1 MNKNQKP
8 SMSKRRATVAAVL
21 CFVAAIAI
29 AGTYT
34 FSDYKKT
41 QKDELAKAEEQT
53 KQTEDSQ
60 KAEETGT
67 SKIKNE
73 DTDGNTEDTGSES
86 GDAVTGKSSTSGTGA
101 GKSGGGTD
109 VTGTDGNE
117 TGTDGT
123 STREDGTSDTTTGA
137 VQTTSGAGHNI
148 NFTEDSYIL
157 WPVNG
162 AVIMSYSM
170 DKTVYFQTLDQYRYN
185 PAVIIEGAEGDQ
197 VLCGAPGVIKSIDV
211 NAQTGT
217 TVNVDSGNGYEF
229 VYGQLK
235 EVPVKVG
242 DYVEAKSVLGYV
254 SQPTKYY
261 SKEGCNVYFEMRK
274 DGQPVN
280 PVEYTA
286 DQD

>member
-1 MNKNQKP
+1 M
-8 SMSKRRATVAAVL
+8 
-21 CFVAAIAI
+21 
-29 AGTYT
+29 
-34 FSDYKKT
+34 
-41 QKDELAKAEEQT
+41 AKAEEKA
-53 KQTEDSQ
+53 KQDSEAA
-60 KAEETGT
+60 KETGT

-73 DTDGNTEDTGSES
+73 DMTSDTDESDSNGTGKGGTTTGSGTTDS
-86 GDAVTGKSSTSGTGA
+86 GTTGTSGSEGTGTSGSSGQTGTQATA
-101 GKSGGGTD
+101 GKS
-109 VTGTDGNE
+109 
-117 TGTDGT
+117 
-123 STREDGTSDTTTGA
+123 
-137 VQTTSGAGHNI
+137 HNI

-170 DKTVYFQTLDQYRYN
+170 DKTVYFQTLDQYKYN

-197 VLCGAPGVIKSIDV
+197 VLCGAPGIVKSIDV
-211 NAQTGT
+211 SAQTGT
-217 TVNVDSGNGYEF
+217 TVNVDIGNGYELL
-229 VYGQLK
+229 YGQLK

>member
-1 MNKNQKP
+1 
-8 SMSKRRATVAAVL
+8 MSKRRATVAAVL

-34 FSDYKKT
+34 FNDYRKT
-41 QKDELAKAEEQT
+41 QKNELAKAEEKA
-53 KQTEDSQ
+53 KQDSEAA
-60 KAEETGT
+60 KETGT

-73 DTDGNTEDTGSES
+73 DMTSDTDESDSNGTGKDGTTTGSGTTDS
-86 GDAVTGKSSTSGTGA
+86 GTTGTSGSSGQTGTQATA
-101 GKSGGGTD
+101 GKS
-109 VTGTDGNE
+109 
-117 TGTDGT
+117 
-123 STREDGTSDTTTGA
+123 
-137 VQTTSGAGHNI
+137 HNI

-170 DKTVYFQTLDQYRYN
+170 DKTVYFQTLDQYKYN

-197 VLCGAPGVIKSIDV
+197 VLCGAPGIVKSIDV
-211 NAQTGT
+211 SAQTGT
-217 TVNVDSGNGYEF
+217 TVNVDIGNGYELL
-229 VYGQLK
+229 YGQLK

>member
-1 MNKNQKP
+1 
-8 SMSKRRATVAAVL
+8 MSKRRATVAAVL

-34 FSDYKKT
+34 FNDYRKT
-41 QKDELAKAEEQT
+41 QKNELAKAEEKA
-53 KQTEDSQ
+53 KQDSEAA
-60 KAEETGT
+60 KETGT

-73 DTDGNTEDTGSES
+73 DMTSDTDESDSNGTGKDGTTTGSGATDS
-86 GDAVTGKSSTSGTGA
+86 GTTDSGTTGTSGSSGQTGTQATA
-101 GKSGGGTD
+101 GKS
-109 VTGTDGNE
+109 
-117 TGTDGT
+117 
-123 STREDGTSDTTTGA
+123 
-137 VQTTSGAGHNI
+137 HNI

-170 DKTVYFQTLDQYRYN
+170 DKTVYFQTLDQYKYN

-197 VLCGAPGVIKSIDV
+197 VLCGAPGIVKSIDV
-211 NAQTGT
+211 SAQTGT
-217 TVNVDSGNGYEF
+217 TVNVDIGNGYELL
-229 VYGQLK
+229 YGQLK

>member
-1 MNKNQKP
+1 MKKNEKT

-34 FSDYKKT
+34 FNDYRKT
-41 QKDELAKAEEQT
+41 QKNELAKAEEKSRQKET
-53 KQTEDSQ
+53 KKDNKENSDLTR
-60 KAEETGT
+60 ETGT
-67 SKIKNE
+67 SKVKSENTGSSTKKSAAYESTVDEKNE
-73 DTDGNTEDTGSES
+73 SD
-86 GDAVTGKSSTSGTGA
+86 GTGMTDQSEQNGTGTQATA
-101 GKSGGGTD
+101 GKS
-109 VTGTDGNE
+109 
-117 TGTDGT
+117 
-123 STREDGTSDTTTGA
+123 
-137 VQTTSGAGHNI
+137 HNI

-170 DKTVYFQTLDQYRYN
+170 DKTVYFQTLDQYKYN

-197 VLCGAPGVIKSIDV
+197 VLCGAPGIIKSIDV
-211 NAQTGT
+211 SAQTGT
-217 TVNVDSGNGYEF
+217 TVNVDIGNGYELL
-229 VYGQLK
+229 YGQLK

-274 DGQPVN
+274 NGQPVN

>member
-1 MNKNQKP
+1 
-8 SMSKRRATVAAVL
+8 MSKRRATVAAVL

-34 FSDYKKT
+34 FNDYRKT
-41 QKDELAKAEEQT
+41 QKNELAKAEEKA
-53 KQTEDSQ
+53 KQDSEAA
-60 KAEETGT
+60 KETGT

-73 DTDGNTEDTGSES
+73 DMTSDTDESDSNGTGKDGTTTGSGTTDS
-86 GDAVTGKSSTSGTGA
+86 GTTGTSGSEGTGTSGSSGQTGTQATA
-101 GKSGGGTD
+101 GKS
-109 VTGTDGNE
+109 
-117 TGTDGT
+117 
-123 STREDGTSDTTTGA
+123 
-137 VQTTSGAGHNI
+137 HNI

-170 DKTVYFQTLDQYRYN
+170 DKTVYFQTLDQYKYN

-197 VLCGAPGVIKSIDV
+197 VLCGAPG
-211 NAQTGT
+211 T
-217 TVNVDSGNGYEF
+217 TVNVDIGNGYELL
-229 VYGQLK
+229 YGQLK